1 MPILAEGGKDP
12 AKEIVGAG
20 ASISRSSASSSS
32 TTTFAAGSGEEKKQE
47 GGDEGGGGVG
57 EDRDG
62 GIRGGPP
69 AAVVEGGGPA
79 PIEGRGGPPPI
90 DGVGPPPPIKGILKV
105 RRCTIGKPS
114 GAAAA
119 GRKNAIGEKAGGGA
133 AGAGNPPSPA
143 GRKLFPTYEPRRGA
157 GGGAGGG
164 GGGGDRSIKF
174 NSMARVLTIP
184 SRVDLALYQ
193 RAQIWWQ
200 KSDYDEFKKTGRIIS
215 KAMECGGSE
224 VWLTSSNAWGNRAAR
239 GAKPAGERG
248 KSDGGEAA
256 PADHGNKW
264 WCKFGH
270 SRRGLEHVVSG
281 AEGRARQQSVLLASR
296 MVLEEQRRQRAIR
309 TKDPNKLRNVAMQY
323 TSWARDLSLAAG
335 LADAEAVSNNFD
347 ALGSPWGGCRARHFA
362 RRMRVA
368 GGGGAGGSIAVLL
381 DLMTEHDVAGGGGG
395 GGPTAARTAAV
406 VTSQILDANTHAAKS
421 GKAKPL
427 TTRVASE
434 GSSSV
439 AGKAM
444 SLSSVADED
453 QPSSEGVSL
462 KKRAKGFMP
471 GTSGEEVASMMGGH
485 SMGFRSVKA

>member
-1 MPILAEGGKDP
+1 
-12 AKEIVGAG
+12 
-20 ASISRSSASSSS
+20 
-32 TTTFAAGSGEEKKQE
+32 
-47 GGDEGGGGVG
+47 
-57 EDRDG
+57 
-62 GIRGGPP
+62 
-69 AAVVEGGGPA
+69 
-79 PIEGRGGPPPI
+79 
-90 DGVGPPPPIKGILKV
+90 
-105 RRCTIGKPS
+105 
-114 GAAAA
+114 
-119 GRKNAIGEKAGGGA
+119 
-133 AGAGNPPSPA
+133 
-143 GRKLFPTYEPRRGA
+143 
-157 GGGAGGG
+157 
-164 GGGGDRSIKF
+164 
-174 NSMARVLTIP
+174 MARVLTIP

-248 KSDGGEAA
+248 KDDGGEA

-281 AEGRARQQSVLLASR
+281 AEGKARQESVLLAAR
-296 MVLEEQRRQRAIR
+296 MVLEEQRRQRASR

-347 ALGSPWGGCRARHFA
+347 ALGSPWGRCRARHFA
-362 RRMRVA
+362 RRMSVA
-368 GGGGAGGSIAVLL
+368 GGGGAAGSIAALL

-406 VTSQILDANTHAAKS
+406 VTSQILDANTHAVKS

-439 AGKAM
+439 VGKAM
-444 SLSSVADED
+444 SPSSVADED

>member
-1 MPILAEGGKDP
+1 
-12 AKEIVGAG
+12 
-20 ASISRSSASSSS
+20 
-32 TTTFAAGSGEEKKQE
+32 
-47 GGDEGGGGVG
+47 
-57 EDRDG
+57 
-62 GIRGGPP
+62 
-69 AAVVEGGGPA
+69 
-79 PIEGRGGPPPI
+79 
-90 DGVGPPPPIKGILKV
+90 
-105 RRCTIGKPS
+105 
-114 GAAAA
+114 
-119 GRKNAIGEKAGGGA
+119 
-133 AGAGNPPSPA
+133 
-143 GRKLFPTYEPRRGA
+143 
-157 GGGAGGG
+157 
-164 GGGGDRSIKF
+164 
-174 NSMARVLTIP
+174 MARVLTIP

-256 PADHGNKW
+256 PADYGNKW

-368 GGGGAGGSIAVLL
+368 GGGSAGGSIAVLL

-453 QPSSEGVSL
+453 QPSTEGVSL